1 MATNQIVPPS
11 HNFTDPRRTSSGPNG
26 STTKEGKTVFTAN
39 AAGTT
44 TTIVGLTAGV
54 DGSNAVQKGERFF
67 VHDAAGAAVD
77 NYKVVTVTAIAK
89 AANDTVTFTPALSV
103 ATAAGFT
110 LKSATPIA
118 YGDNDS
124 LDLRLLEIGGI
135 YTQAYI
141 DTMTQN
147 DKIYAVRVN
156 DDPNSIR

>member
-11 HNFTDPRRTSSGPNG
+11 HNFTDPRRTTSPANG

-44 TTIVGLTAGV
+44 TTIVGLTAGAN
-54 DGSNAVQKGERFF
+54 GSNAVQVGERFF
-67 VHDAAGAAVD
+67 VHDAGGAVVD
-77 NYKVVTVTAIAK
+77 NYKVVTCTAIAK
-89 AANDTVTFTPALSV
+89 AANDTVTFSPALSV
-103 ATAAGFT
+103 ATANGYT
-110 LKSATPIA
+110 LKTATPIA
-118 YGDNDS
+118 YGDNDA

-147 DKIYAVRVN
+147 DKIYAVRLS